1 MDSVTT
7 AQATLQA
14 AAQGT
19 IQEQIN
25 KLDNDIQRKTE
36 SNSSAILEQLAVLRS
51 EQDQAL
57 KAEERRVNAMHEE
70 LVQNLE
76 KYRSEKETHIDANK
90 DDVDKLLEEMQQK
103 QKVVGQE
110 LDGIAQQVQVL
121 AEKGEQA
128 TCVSEQQAKQEE
140 QLSGLKSGL
149 EAMADEQKRL
159 CQEVS
164 NSGSMVNA
172 CRESIEEFR
181 QANIHETEEAAQEL
195 QQLSEGLQELRE
207 LMGQM
212 QDRAS
217 GFDEQLGSMVQTA
230 AELLGKVDELAPAK
244 VVDQLRSRV
253 DAGFDALI
261 VRFETEKWMKGNVDA
276 VADSI
281 CNSYFHLLEQGLT
294 KLQGRMKE
302 CEQQVHA
309 LGA

>member
-1 MDSVTT
+1 
-7 AQATLQA
+7 
-14 AAQGT
+14 
-19 IQEQIN
+19 
-25 KLDNDIQRKTE
+25 
-36 SNSSAILEQLAVLRS
+36 
-51 EQDQAL
+51 
-57 KAEERRVNAMHEE
+57 VNAMHEE